1 MQSLKSGGGKLSKK
15 SVKTRKKMKYS
26 TSKKLN
32 GLIFMLPWL
41 IGFITF
47 FAIPIKNTIL
57 YSFNKVEVGA
67 SGGIEL
73 TFNGIQNYIDLFKS
87 EVSTMNQPLQR
98 IFATENINI
107 FTNLPLIVIF
117 SLFLAIL
124 ANMKFPGRGVVRV
137 IFFLPIVLGLQLI
150 VAWTGN
156 NTGRAMIESASGGM
170 FGAETG
176 AALLLEYTFL
186 PKQVIAFLSAVL
198 DNIFQLFT
206 RTGVQTL
213 IFLAGLQSLSPS
225 YYEVAKIEGANSYET
240 FWKVTLPSL
249 ANVLMFAV
257 IYTMIDLFLNSSIT
271 EEIYNFAFAK
281 SKIGIGSALSVVYM
295 LNVLLVLVVVLLFLK
310 AVKVIDKK

>member
-1 MQSLKSGGGKLSKK
+1 MSKK
-15 SVKTRKKMKYS
+15 GVKTKRKMKYS

-47 FAIPIKNTIL
+47 FAVPIKNTIL

-73 TFNGIQNYIDLFKS
+73 TFNGIQNYIDLFVS
-87 EVSTMNQPLQR
+87 EVSTTSQPIQR
-98 IFATENINI
+98 IFATENISI

-124 ANMKFPGRGVVRV
+124 ANAKFPGRGVVRV
-137 IFFLPIVLGLQLI
+137 IFFLPIVLGLPLI
-150 VAWTGN
+150 VEWTAN
-156 NTGRAMIESASGGM
+156 STGRMMIESASGGM
-170 FGAETG
+170 FGAENG

-186 PKQVIAFLSAVL
+186 PKKIIEFLAVVL
-198 DNIFQLFT
+198 ENIFQLFT

-213 IFLAGLQSLSPS
+213 IFLAGLQSISPS
-225 YYEVAKIEGANSYET
+225 HYEVAKIEGANRYET
-240 FWKVTLPSL
+240 FWKVTLPLLS
-249 ANVLMFAV
+249 NVLLFAV
-257 IYTMIDLFLNSSIT
+257 IYTMIDLFLNSSIA
-271 EEIYNFAFAK
+271 EEVYNFAFTK
-281 SKIGIGSALSVVYM
+281 SKIGVGSALSVVYM
-295 LNVLLVLVVVLLFLK
+295 VNVLVVLVIVLLFLK

>member
-1 MQSLKSGGGKLSKK
+1 M
-15 SVKTRKKMKYS
+15 KTKRKMKYS

-47 FAIPIKNTIL
+47 FAVPIKNTIL

-73 TFNGIQNYIDLFKS
+73 TFNGIQNYIDLFVS
-87 EVSTMNQPLQR
+87 EVSTTSQPIQR
-98 IFATENINI
+98 IFATENISI

-124 ANMKFPGRGVVRV
+124 ANAKFPGRGVVRV
-137 IFFLPIVLGLQLI
+137 IFFLPIVLGLPLI
-150 VAWTGN
+150 VEWTAN
-156 NTGRAMIESASGGM
+156 STGRMMIESASGGM
-170 FGAETG
+170 FGAENG

-186 PKQVIAFLSAVL
+186 PKKIIEFLAVVL
-198 DNIFQLFT
+198 ENIFQLFT

-213 IFLAGLQSLSPS
+213 IFLAGLQSISPS
-225 YYEVAKIEGANSYET
+225 HYEVAKIEGANRYET
-240 FWKVTLPSL
+240 FWKVTLPLLS
-249 ANVLMFAV
+249 NVLLFAV
-257 IYTMIDLFLNSSIT
+257 IYTMIDLFLNSSIA
-271 EEIYNFAFAK
+271 EEVYNFAFTK
-281 SKIGIGSALSVVYM
+281 SKIGVGSALSVVYM
-295 LNVLLVLVVVLLFLK
+295 VNVLVVLVIVLLFLK